1 MFLPLKDNNPLRVI
15 PFQIVTVGLIAACL
29 ATFLWQVSLPDE
41 AEFEAILSFGMIPA
55 VFFDFEELP
64 ASLAIVPAG
73 ATLIT
78 SMFMH
83 AGWLHLGGNMLYLWV
98 FGDNIEDAMGHAK
111 FLVFYLLCGVAATL
125 AHALSDPTSI
135 SPLIGASGAISGVL
149 GAYLLLHPRVR
160 VIVLLFYRI
169 PLPLPAFIVLGGWVA
184 LQIYSAYLDGHLPA
198 ASPGDGGTAWWAHIG
213 GFVAGMVLIPFMR
226 RKGTPL
232 FDRGR
237 Y

>member
-1 MFLPLKDNNPLRVI
+1 MFLPLKDTNPLRVI
-15 PFQIVTVGLIAACL
+15 PFQIVTAGLIAACVV
-29 ATFLWQVSLPDE
+29 TFLWQVSLPEE
-41 AEFEAILSFGMIPA
+41 AVFEAILSFGMIPA
-55 VFFDFEELP
+55 VLFDFKDLP
-64 ASLAIVPAG
+64 PDLAVVPVG

-98 FGDNIEDAMGHAK
+98 FGDNIEDAMGHVK
-111 FLVFYLLCGVAATL
+111 FLVFYVLCGIAATL
-125 AHALSDPTSI
+125 AHGLSDPDSI
-135 SPLIGASGAISGVL
+135 SPLIGASGAVSGVL

-169 PLPLPAFIVLGGWVA
+169 PLPLPAFIVLGCWVA
-184 LQIYSAYLDGHLPA
+184 LQVYNVYLDGGLPD
-198 ASPGDGGTAWWAHIG
+198 GEDGGTAWWAHIG
-213 GFVAGMVLIPFMR
+213 GFAAGMLLILVMK
-226 RKGTPL
+226 RKDVPL